1 MWIVGEPREMQTV
14 KKNQMEMLK
23 IKTTLSEMTNIY
35 DGIISTLYKWEK
47 KWILKWDNKIMQNS
61 QKEKIKRKKKRG
73 SEILKQD
80 QSNICV
86 LCVPKE

>member
-1 MWIVGEPREMQTV
+1 MQTV

-47 KWILKWDNKIMQNS
+47 KN
-61 QKEKIKRKKKRG
+61 EY
-73 SEILKQD
+73 
-80 QSNICV
+80 
-86 LCVPKE
+86 

>member
-1 MWIVGEPREMQTV
+1 
-14 KKNQMEMLK
+14 
-23 IKTTLSEMTNIY
+23 
-35 DGIISTLYKWEK
+35 
-47 KWILKWDNKIMQNS
+47 MQNS